1 MNNKAKQ
8 IEIQIKNEEEKINM
22 KAKWKNRKNE
32 INANEM
38 KLNNEK
44 SDIEKNY

>member
-1 MNNKAKQ
+1 MNNKAIQ
-8 IEIQIKNEEEKINM
+8 IEIKVKNKEEKINM

-32 INANEM
+32 INVNEM

-44 SDIEKNY
+44 L